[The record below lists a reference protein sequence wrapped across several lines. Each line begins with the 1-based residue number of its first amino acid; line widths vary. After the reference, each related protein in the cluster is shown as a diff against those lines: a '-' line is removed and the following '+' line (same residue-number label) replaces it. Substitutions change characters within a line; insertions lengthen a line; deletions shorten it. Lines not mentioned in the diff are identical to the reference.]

1 MLYSH
6 LWFLSALAK
15 TQEEEVIDRGKTATI
30 KNSDGAILYSKDCYK
45 QKRSWKANKTFCVKV
60 T

>member
-15 TQEEEVIDRGKTATI
+15 TQEEEVIDRGKTVTI

-45 QKRSWKANKTFCVKV
+45 
-60 T
+60 